1 MPEFHRSRSA
11 EASKALYKSGKE
23 TGRQSVTNI
32 EDWGAVKENALKALL
47 VYTNIFAIVLLAVL
61 LPASTGVLRRTM
73 QTTHGASF
81 STMGTRTTTTTRTT
95 SGWCGL
101 SGVLNKQV
109 YRPDEILSG
118 RYT

>member
-1 MPEFHRSRSA
+1 VPEFYRSRSA
-11 EASKALYKSGKE
+11 EASKALFKSGKE

-73 QTTHGASF
+73 QTTHGTRI
-81 STMGTRTTTTTRTT
+81 STMGTRTTTTRTT
-95 SGWCGL
+95 SGGCGL

>member
-1 MPEFHRSRSA
+1 VPEFCWSRLA
-11 EASKALYKSGKE
+11 EASKALFKSGKE
-23 TGRQSVTNI
+23 TGRQSVNNMG
-32 EDWGAVKENALKALL
+32 DWCAVKEYALKALL
-47 VYTNIFAIVLLAVL
+47 VHTNIFAIVLLAVL

-73 QTTHGASF
+73 QTTHGTRI
-81 STMGTRTTTTTRTT
+81 STMGTRTTTTRTM
-95 SGWCGL
+95 SGGCGL